1 MSHPA
6 FLKGLIDQY
15 TFGIDTMAQKITP
28 EIEIALIQAAS
39 AFTVEFMRSFHC
51 LYSENDSQNQKNRKI
66 PQEFDE
72 RFIAMYFN
80 NTLFALKDSYEADRP
95 DF

>member
-1 MSHPA
+1 
-6 FLKGLIDQY
+6 
-15 TFGIDTMAQKITP
+15 MAQKISP

-39 AFTVEFMRSFHC
+39 AFTVEFMRSFHG
-51 LYSENDSQNQKNRKI
+51 SDSANSSTCQKNLKI

-72 RFIAMYFN
+72 RFIAMYFS
-80 NTLFALKDSYEADRP
+80 NTLFALKDNYQEDRP